1 MRAATLGDIFS
12 MHTQQ
17 LGGLEDGNF
26 WILCKVNWQNW
37 ISRNSFSWNRFVLV
51 SIYLD

>member
-26 WILCKVNWQNW
+26 
-37 ISRNSFSWNRFVLV
+37 
-51 SIYLD
+51 

>member
-17 LGGLEDGNF
+17 LGGLEDGIF
-26 WILCKVNWQNW
+26 EYYA
-37 ISRNSFSWNRFVLV
+37 R
-51 SIYLD
+51 